1 MLKSCIYK
9 GCFGL
14 DLNDLESKTAKK
26 GTPFCLILSKSMIIC
41 I

>member
-9 GCFGL
+9 GCFGV
-14 DLNDLESKTAKK
+14 DLNDLESKTVKK
-26 GTPFCLILSKSMIIC
+26 GNLLCLILSKSMIIR

>member
-14 DLNDLESKTAKK
+14 DLNDLESKTVKK
-26 GTPFCLILSKSMIIC
+26 GTPFCLILSKSMISC